1 MQLKLRNRTLAT
13 LLLVGLALPTTAFA
27 QTTTG
32 PKQWLADYASAR
44 QEAKRLGLPL
54 LIHFS
59 ATWCGPCKQ
68 MERDTLH
75 TPAVLSVLGTQVL
88 ALKVDA
94 DESPGL
100 IEAFRVE
107 LLPTDIVVAPDGKI
121 VSRTTNYQ
129 SREKYVSTIKHWAKQ
144 FPAERSAA
152 IASLT
157 PPTETRPA
165 QTPQPNAGTRPATSQ
180 QRPAPVIAGPQR
192 SIIGSTIAQGTE
204 PATANARL
212 VGLAGYSPV
221 AIKTRRVWV
230 KGREDL
236 AVTWQGVV
244 YYLSNDREYMA
255 FKNAPHRY
263 APRMLGCDP
272 VLLWNSDRAVQGLV
286 EFGAF
291 YDGDLYLFTTG
302 KTRDSF
308 KVNPDQ
314 FVRVRHVL
322 NPEEVVGTRIR

>member
-1 MQLKLRNRTLAT
+1 MQLRYRTLIT
-13 LLLVGLALPTTAFA
+13 LFLVGLALPTAACA
-27 QTTTG
+27 QSTTG
-32 PKQWLADYASAR
+32 PNQWLVDYGFAR

-59 ATWCGPCKQ
+59 ASWCGPCKQ

-88 ALKVDA
+88 ALQVDA
-94 DESPGL
+94 DENPGL

-129 SREKYVSTIKHWAKQ
+129 SRDKYVSNIKHWAKQ
-144 FPAERSAA
+144 FPEERSAA

-157 PPTETRPA
+157 PPA
-165 QTPQPNAGTRPATSQ
+165 KTPQPGAGAKPTGPQ

-192 SIIGSTIAQGTE
+192 PTVAQGTK
-204 PATANARL
+204 PATAQL

-236 AVTWQGVV
+236 SVTWQGVV

-255 FKNAPHRY
+255 FKTAPHRY

>member
-1 MQLKLRNRTLAT
+1 MQLRYRTLTT

-27 QTTTG
+27 QSTVG
-32 PKQWLADYASAR
+32 PKQWLADYGFAR

-88 ALKVDA
+88 ALKIDA
-94 DESPGL
+94 DEDPGL

-129 SREKYVSTIKHWAKQ
+129 SRDKYVSNIKHWAKQ
-144 FPAERSAA
+144 FPEERSAA

-157 PPTETRPA
+157 PPA
-165 QTPQPNAGTRPATSQ
+165 QTPQPNASGRPATPQ

-192 SIIGSTIAQGTE
+192 PIVGPAIAQGTE
-204 PATANARL
+204 PATAAKRL

-221 AIKTRRVWV
+221 AIKTRRVWT

-236 AVTWQGVV
+236 SVTWQGVV

-272 VLLWNSDRAVQGLV
+272 VLLWDSDRAVQGLV
-286 EFGAF
+286 EYGAF

>member
-1 MQLKLRNRTLAT
+1 MQLLYRTLLT
-13 LLLVGLALPTTAFA
+13 LLLVGLTLPTTASA
-27 QTTTG
+27 QSTTG
-32 PKQWLADYASAR
+32 PKQWLADYGFAR

-75 TPAVLSVLGTQVL
+75 TPSVLSVLGTQVL

-94 DESPGL
+94 DENPGL

-129 SREKYVSTIKHWAKQ
+129 SRDKYVANIKHWAKQ
-144 FPAERSAA
+144 FPEERSAA

-157 PPTETRPA
+157 PPA
-165 QTPQPNAGTRPATSQ
+165 QTPQPNAGARPAAPQ
-180 QRPAPVIAGPQR
+180 QRKAPVIAQPQR
-192 SIIGSTIAQGTE
+192 PIIGPSIAQGPA

-221 AIKTRRVWV
+221 AINTRRVWV

>member
-1 MQLKLRNRTLAT
+1 MQLRYRTLIT
-13 LLLVGLALPTTAFA
+13 ILLAGLVLPSTALS

-32 PKQWLADYASAR
+32 PNQWLADYGFAR

-59 ATWCGPCKQ
+59 ATWCGPCKL

-75 TPAVLSVLGTQVL
+75 TPELLSVLGNQVL
-88 ALKVDA
+88 ALKVDS

-129 SREKYVSTIKHWAKQ
+129 NPDQYLTNVRHWSKQ
-144 FPAERSAA
+144 FPQERAAA
-152 IASLT
+152 IARLT
-157 PPTETRPA
+157 PPTVPSL
-165 QTPQPNAGTRPATSQ
+165 PNTGTRPSIPD
-180 QRPAPVIAGPQR
+180 QRAPVIAGPQR
-192 SIIGSTIAQGTE
+192 PIGGSTVAQN
-204 PATANARL
+204 PAPSTDAARL

-236 AVTWQGVV
+236 SVTWQGVV
-244 YYLSNDREYMA
+244 YYLSNDHEYMA

-291 YDGDLYLFTTG
+291 FDGDLFLFTTG
-302 KTRDSF
+302 ETRDSF
-308 KVNPDQ
+308 KVNPNQ
-314 FVRVRHVL
+314 FVKVRHVL

>member
-1 MQLKLRNRTLAT
+1 
-13 LLLVGLALPTTAFA
+13 
-27 QTTTG
+27 
-32 PKQWLADYASAR
+32 
-44 QEAKRLGLPL
+44 
-54 LIHFS
+54 
-59 ATWCGPCKQ
+59 

-75 TPAVLSVLGTQVL
+75 TPALQAVLGTQVI
-88 ALKVDA
+88 ALKVDS
-94 DESPGL
+94 DENPGL

-129 SREKYVSTIKHWAKQ
+129 NPDEYLANIRHWSKQ
-144 FPAERSAA
+144 FPQERAAA
-152 IASLT
+152 IARLT
-157 PPTETRPA
+157 PPPKISQPA
-165 QTPQPNAGTRPATSQ
+165 SGTKESIPPGT
-180 QRPAPVIAGPQR
+180 PVIAGPQR
-192 SIIGSTIAQGTE
+192 PIIGSTVDRNPEPSPVPAQ
-204 PATANARL
+204 L
-212 VGLAGYSPV
+212 VGLSGYSPV

-236 AVTWQGVV
+236 SVTWQGVI
-244 YYLSNDREYMA
+244 YYLSNDHEYMA

-302 KTRDSF
+302 ETRDRF
-308 KVNPDQ
+308 KVNPNQ
-314 FVRVRHVL
+314 FVNIRHVL

>member
-1 MQLKLRNRTLAT
+1 MQLRYRTLIT
-13 LLLVGLALPTTAFA
+13 LLLVGLALPTGVFA
-27 QTTTG
+27 QSTTG
-32 PKQWLADYASAR
+32 PNQWLADYGFAR

-59 ATWCGPCKQ
+59 ASWCGPCKQ

-75 TPAVLSVLGTQVL
+75 TPAVLSFLGTQVL
-88 ALKVDA
+88 ALQVDA
-94 DESPGL
+94 DENPGL

-129 SREKYVSTIKHWAKQ
+129 SRDKYVSNIKHWAKQ
-144 FPAERSAA
+144 FPEERSAA

-157 PPTETRPA
+157 SPARTLQPGADGRPPGPR
-165 QTPQPNAGTRPATSQ
+165 
-180 QRPAPVIAGPQR
+180 QRSAPVIARPQR
-192 SIIGSTIAQGTE
+192 PIIDPTIAQGTKPA
-204 PATANARL
+204 PATARL

-236 AVTWQGVV
+236 SVTWQGVA

-302 KTRDSF
+302 KTRDRF